1 MVRHKTATDSTR
13 SDVARFFRY
22 RSPKKGRRN
31 YYGSLREHG
40 ALIIFRQ
47 PTPQG
52 FVLLAARK
60 HPSNCFPGCIGIQ
73 SMPTSGA
80 RLVPAALVHPVV
92 VNIDS
97 YPDPMVAVL
106 APNAKAVRRKLTIDG
121 EVNVS
126 FSKIPAFRQRL
137 PISFCIG

>member
-22 RSPKKGRRN
+22 RSPRKKTKEL
-31 YYGSLREHG
+31 LRIIAGTG

-47 PTPQG
+47 PTPRG
-52 FVLLAARK
+52 FVLLAVRK

-126 FSKIPAFRQRL
+126 FSKIPAFCQRL